1 MQTIRIDVKD
11 MYVNNILEML
21 NSLQDIMID
30 KIKLDSLKEP
40 FSLMQD
46 REYQEDRAMLE
57 VTLEDYRK
65 NGSKNF
71 SCLDKNYWSDVQNRL
86 IARHQKAD

>member
-11 MYVNNILEML
+11 MYVHNILDIL

-40 FSLMQD
+40 FSSIQ
-46 REYQEDRAMLE
+46 DRAMLE
-57 VTLEDYRK
+57 ASLEDYKK

-71 SCLDKNYWSDVQNRL
+71 SRLDKNYWSDVQSRL
-86 IARHQKAD
+86 VARHTKAD